1 VLFSSRPREK
11 GVITE
16 VPTSIRGPRLSHLFF
31 ADWVFMRKGQGSSSI
46 CPRPLFSLVGIL
58 AKGEDQKFWNFG
70 FIKSAPNRYLFG
82 VAHICWQIKDTIF

>member
-31 ADWVFMRKGQGSSSI
+31 ADDNVIFCKSNAVEWRRLLRILGIYEKGSG
-46 CPRPLFSLVGIL
+46 
-58 AKGEDQKFWNFG
+58 
-70 FIKSAPNRYLFG
+70 
-82 VAHICWQIKDTIF
+82 